1 MTGPIATGPGSAAE
15 PATLPRAL
23 SVLTAVGA
31 VIGIMIGSGIFRVP
45 TSIAALVG
53 EPWAILAL
61 WVAGGTLALCL
72 ALLLSELAAMFPR
85 AGGMYVFLREAFGDV
100 VAFVYGWTYLLV
112 NPAAWATIAMACA
125 EFTGYF
131 VPLDETAQRL
141 VAMAIIIVLCAVNVV
156 STRWGAAAQNV
167 STGAKF
173 VMLLA
178 LVALVFGYADGGGG
192 AFAIAAQE
200 GFTAPS
206 LSAWLLALIAVM
218 WAFDGFAGFCALAGE
233 IREPQRNLPRAL
245 LIGVSAV
252 TVLYLLVNA
261 ALLYALPVDRI
272 AATPLALS
280 LAVEFVT
287 GPIAA
292 LIVAGLVVVATLSSL
307 AGCVLSDPR
316 VFFAAARD
324 GNFFRSIGAIQP
336 RFLTPANA
344 IILHGLL
351 ACVYASARTFDQLAA
366 TFVLGIVPFYTL
378 AALAVWRLRHT
389 QPQTPRP
396 YRAPLAPLL
405 ASIWC
410 GAALLIIGNAL
421 FESPLITGINLLI
434 TALGL
439 PVYAIWRWTRKR
451 EPS

>member
-1 MTGPIATGPGSAAE
+1 MRSPAAATPPSA
-15 PATLPRAL
+15 LPRAL
-23 SVLTAVGA
+23 PLLTAIGA

-61 WVAGGTLALCL
+61 WVAGGALALCL
-72 ALLLSELAAMFPR
+72 ALLLSELAAMFPQ
-85 AGGMYVFLREAFGDV
+85 AGGMYVFLREAFGDA
-100 VAFVYGWTYLLV
+100 VAFIYGWTYLLV

-125 EFTGYF
+125 EFIGYF
-131 VPLDETAQRL
+131 VPLDDPSQRF
-141 VAMAIIIVLCAVNVV
+141 VAMGIIVVLCAINVV
-156 STRWGAAAQNV
+156 STRWGAAAQNL
-167 STGAKF
+167 STGTKF

-178 LVALVFGYADGGGG
+178 LVGLVFGYADGGDG
-192 AFAIAAQE
+192 AFALANAE
-200 GFTAPS
+200 GAVAPAF
-206 LSAWLLALIAVM
+206 SAWLLALVAVL

-233 IREPQRNLPRAL
+233 VRDPQRNLPRAL
-245 LIGVSAV
+245 LLGVSSV

-280 LAVEFVT
+280 LAVEFAT
-287 GPIAA
+287 GPVAA

-324 GNFFRSIGAIQP
+324 GNFFRRIGAVQP

-344 IILHGLL
+344 IVMHGLL

-378 AALAVWRLRHT
+378 AALAVWRLRHSR
-389 QPQTPRP
+389 PELDRP

-405 ASIWC
+405 ACIWC

-421 FESPLITGINLLI
+421 VESPLITGINLAI
-434 TALGL
+434 SAVGL
-439 PVYAIWRWTRKR
+439 PVFWIWKR
-451 EPS
+451 ARSRSRALET

>member
-1 MTGPIATGPGSAAE
+1 MRAPLRADG

-23 SVLTAVGA
+23 PLLTAIGA
-31 VIGIMIGSGIFRVP
+31 VIGIMVGSGIFRVP

-61 WVAGGTLALCL
+61 WVAGGALALCL

-85 AGGMYVFLREAFGDV
+85 AGGMYVFLREAFGDA

-141 VAMAIIIVLCAVNVV
+141 VAMAIIAVLCAINVV

-178 LVALVFGYADGGGG
+178 LVGLVFATADGGGG
-192 AFAIAAQE
+192 AFAIAARD
-200 GFTAPS
+200 GIVAPS
-206 LSAWLLALIAVM
+206 MSAWLLALVAVM

-233 IREPQRNLPRAL
+233 VRDPQRNLPRAL
-245 LIGVSAV
+245 LLGVSSV

-280 LAVEFVT
+280 LAIEFAT
-287 GPIAA
+287 GPVAA

-324 GNFFRSIGAIQP
+324 GLFFRRIGAIQP

-378 AALAVWRLRHT
+378 AAVAVWRLRHT
-389 QPQTPRP
+389 QAQTPRP
-396 YRAPLAPLL
+396 YRAPVAPLL
-405 ASIWC
+405 ASVWC
-410 GAALLIIGNAL
+410 GAALLIMGNAL
-421 FESPLITGINLLI
+421 LESPLITGINLAI
-434 TALGL
+434 SAAGL
-439 PVYAIWRWTRKR
+439 PVYWIWKR
-451 EPS
+451 SRG